1 MAGSYMTIVNRCM
14 AVITNQP
21 GGVTWARLTERV
33 DILSKASNR
42 EKVRV
47 FQHLKEKN
55 VVWNNQA
62 DDMSDTLFML
72 ASEAPAEEVTETGK
86 NTVSIA
92 ANAKKSRLERFQN
105 IASGKPTP
113 QATPAPSEPVT
124 KKDTPVAQPTS
135 VKSDI
140 FEGNSFYNEDE
151 VMAEMAWHVL
161 QAGDHGLSLTALRMS
176 VPEYSDSSDEDR
188 IYLINTMRQR
198 FNVGFYQRLIPGD
211 ADGRTVKVLAVRAGG
226 AHNIERSDWFIK
238 QNRGL
243 YNHPPAAKEGELKT
257 NVAKFG
263 AVGNSAMADALAS
276 IKAIAVF
283 NENSGNEPDEYDE
296 EDNDSFMET
305 EGTLPAPKVE
315 PLQPTNVVSMKEALS
330 APAKPTEPVSRHG
343 AVDHSSES
351 AKVKEPTLSEKVLSS
366 KHGTDKPESASVTPE
381 AVSSTADTLRL
392 IADQLE
398 RQAANSKVMFERK
411 ARFDALMAQAR
422 NSAQAIQSMVDN
434 HNTLLDNLQQAADDL
449 TSL

>member
-1 MAGSYMTIVNRCM
+1 MAGSYMTIVHRCM
-14 AVITNQP
+14 SVITNQP
-21 GGVTWARLTERV
+21 GGVTWARLLERV

-72 ASEAPAEEVTETGK
+72 ASEAPAEEVAETGTT
-86 NTVSIA
+86 TVSTT
-92 ANAKKSRLERFQN
+92 ANAKKSRMEKFQN
-105 IASGKPTP
+105 LASGKTTPPTP
-113 QATPAPSEPVT
+113 PAVSEPVT
-124 KKDTPVAQPTS
+124 KKETPVAQSTS
-135 VKSDI
+135 AKSDI

-151 VMAEMAWHVL
+151 VMTEMAWHVL

-198 FNVGFYQRLIPGD
+198 YNIGFYERLIPND
-211 ADGRTVKVLAVRAGG
+211 NEGRTVKVLAVRVGG
-226 AHNIERSDWFIK
+226 ANSIERSDWFIK

-243 YNHPPAAKEGELKT
+243 YNRPAAAQEGELKT

-263 AVGNSAMADALAS
+263 AVGNSAMADALAG
-276 IKAIAVF
+276 IKAIATF
-283 NENSGNEPDEYDE
+283 NDNSGKEPDEFDE
-296 EDNDSFMET
+296 DDNDSFMET

-315 PLQPTNVVSMKEALS
+315 PIQPTNVVSMKEAMS

-351 AKVKEPTLSEKVLSS
+351 AHAPVPAEPA
-366 KHGTDKPESASVTPE
+366 KPSVTPE

>member
-1 MAGSYMTIVNRCM
+1 MAGSYMTIVHRCM

-21 GGVTWARLTERV
+21 GGVTWGRLMERV
-33 DILSKASNR
+33 DILSKAANR

-72 ASEAPAEEVTETGK
+72 ASEAPAEEVAETGT
-86 NTVSIA
+86 NTVSIT
-92 ANAKKSRLERFQN
+92 ANAKKARMDKFQN
-105 IASGKPTP
+105 LASGKTTAPTP
-113 QATPAPSEPVT
+113 PAVSEPVT
-124 KKDTPVAQPTS
+124 KKEVPVSHSTS
-135 VKSDI
+135 AKSDI

-151 VMAEMAWHVL
+151 VIAEMAWHVL
-161 QAGDHGLSLTALRMS
+161 QSGDHGLSLTALRMS

-198 FNVGFYQRLIPGD
+198 YNIGFYERLIPGD
-211 ADGRTVKVLAVRAGG
+211 PDARTVKVLAVRAGG

-243 YNHPPAAKEGELKT
+243 YNHAPATKEAELKT

-276 IKAIAVF
+276 IKAIATF
-283 NENSGNEPDEYDE
+283 NENSGKEQDEFDE
-296 EDNDSFMET
+296 DDNDAFMQT
-305 EGTLPAPKVE
+305 EGTLPAPEVE
-315 PLQPTNVVSMKEALS
+315 PLQPTNVVSMKEAMS
-330 APAKPTEPVSRHG
+330 APAKSTEPVSRHG
-343 AVDHSSES
+343 AVDHSNES
-351 AKVKEPTLSEKVLSS
+351 ATLGEKTLSFKHNTGASDPTPVL
-366 KHGTDKPESASVTPE
+366 ESVTPE

-411 ARFDALMAQAR
+411 ARFDALMTQAR
-422 NSAQAIQSMVDN
+422 NSAQAIQSMVEN